1 MAAPTTKE
9 GWREFCTY
17 QPTPLSER
25 PSLTMEEIDAL
36 STADREL
43 YNERRR
49 DYINEERVF
58 PTRDVELILTN
69 ALRLWRRS
77 RCKSYIA
84 RPGLRVSG
92 EPRVGKSTG
101 VMAAGKNLE
110 GVIRR
115 THSREG
121 DMGFLPVLYINIATV
136 TTPNKLWTRFAEFAG
151 ARELR
156 GRNADE
162 RLLDLARLLRDCGT
176 KFVIL
181 DEAQCLDTDRSAGA
195 EVADNIKSFAE
206 SIDATMIF
214 AGVELETCPL
224 FSGTQGVQWRRR
236 TRPISLSNY
245 RIANKSDHQEW
256 IRLVA
261 AFEQILPLAKHEK
274 GFLECNADYLYH
286 RTGGSIAYLRDLISD
301 AAIQAID
308 TGAEAITL
316 AILDRC
322 TLYDHP
328 TVED

>member
-1 MAAPTTKE
+1 MAVPTTKE
-9 GWREFCTY
+9 GWREFCAY
-17 QPTPLSER
+17 QSTPLSER
-25 PSLTMEEIDAL
+25 PSLTRDEIYML
-36 STADREL
+36 STVDRDR
-43 YNERRR
+43 YNDRRR

-69 ALRLWRRS
+69 ALRLWRRG

-92 EPRVGKSTG
+92 ESRVGKSTG
-101 VMAAGKNLE
+101 VMAAGKHLE

-115 THSREG
+115 ADSREG
-121 DMGFLPVLYINIATV
+121 DMGFLPILYINIATV
-136 TTPNKLWTRFAEFAG
+136 TTPNKLWSRFAEFAG

-162 RLLDLARLLRDCGT
+162 RLLDLARLLRDLGT

-214 AGVELETCPL
+214 AGVELEMCPL
-224 FSGTQGVQWRRR
+224 FSGAQGLQWRRR
-236 TRPISLSNY
+236 TRPINLSNY
-245 RIANKSDHQEW
+245 RIANESDYHEW

-261 AFEQILPLAKHEK
+261 AFEQILPLTRHEK
-274 GFLECNADYLYH
+274 GFLERNADYLFH
-286 RTGGSIAYLRDLISD
+286 RTGGSIAYLHDLICD
-301 AAIQAID
+301 AAIEAID
-308 TGAEAITL
+308 TGEEAVTL
-316 AILDRC
+316 AILDSC
-322 TLYDHP
+322 ALYDHP
-328 TVED
+328 TVDS